1 MNIKEMTAVLLSGIS
16 LFSSASVMAAS
27 YNGDNNS
34 VSADKEGIYQTV
46 LVTNMSEDTFYYMD
60 TVRTGL
66 STVMNLSLIGNG
78 LENGSYILRLKP
90 MDGDAQNQF
99 FTVGTPSVPEEA
111 KPATYV
117 GDGNKK
123 VVEGIET
130 VSKGYYMEGTFD
142 GEITLYV
149 SFTYEGNSYIYSEKW
164 NTPVISGGAI
174 GIQINDVPV
183 SVTDM
188 EVNIL

>member
-1 MNIKEMTAVLLSGIS
+1 MNIKGMTAALLAGIS
-16 LFSSASVMAAS
+16 LFSSATVMAAS
-27 YNGDNNS
+27 YNRDNNS
-34 VSADKEGIYQTV
+34 VSADEEGSYQTV

-60 TVRTGL
+60 TVQTGL

-78 LENGSYILRLKP
+78 LEDGSYILRLKP

-130 VSKGYYMEGTFD
+130 VSKGYYIDGTFG
-142 GEITLYV
+142 GEMTVYV
-149 SFTYEGNSYIYSEKW
+149 SFTYEGKSYVYSEKW
-164 NTPVISGGAI
+164 NTPIISGGAI

-188 EVNIL
+188 SVNIL